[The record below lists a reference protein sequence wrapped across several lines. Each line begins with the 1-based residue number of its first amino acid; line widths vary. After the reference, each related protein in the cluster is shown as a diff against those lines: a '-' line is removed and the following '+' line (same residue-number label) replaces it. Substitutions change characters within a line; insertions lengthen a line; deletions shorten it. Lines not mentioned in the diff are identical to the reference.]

1 MKVVIDLDE
10 VFTEAMQHMVN
21 PDDLRWSI
29 GMALQE
35 LYYNQWVK
43 DFQERMIYAYAGERK

>member
-21 PDDLRWSI
+21 PDDLRWPPWA
-29 GMALQE
+29 MRPLVTNAWPLWPLQSHPT
-35 LYYNQWVK
+35 
-43 DFQERMIYAYAGERK
+43 A